1 MYFKT
6 EERCKMSSLIFQL
19 RESEK
24 KRDINLKQVEEK
36 KSLETQADVNE
47 LENS

>member
-1 MYFKT
+1 
-6 EERCKMSSLIFQL
+6 MSSLIFQL

-36 KSLETQADVNE
+36 KLKLEHE
-47 LENS
+47 

>member
-1 MYFKT
+1 
-6 EERCKMSSLIFQL
+6 MSILIFQL

-36 KSLETQADVNE
+36 KLKLEHE
-47 LENS
+47 